1 MTKAI
6 KNGMVYDTEQSEKI
20 TGYSNGGTTRDF
32 SHVRETLYKT
42 DNGNYFIHG
51 RGGPKTK
58 YAVSQPNG
66 TSGGH
71 EIKPVTEDEALAWAE
86 RRDVEPGEVIAEF
99 GEVLED
105 A

>member
-6 KNGMVYDTEQSEKI
+6 KNGMVYDTEQAEKV
-20 TGYSNGGTTRDF
+20 TRYSNGGTTQDF

-42 DNGNYFIHG
+42 DKGNYFIHG

-66 TSGGH
+66 VSGSH
-71 EIKPVTEDEALAWAE
+71 EIRPVTEDEALAWAE
-86 RRDVEPGEVIAEF
+86 RRDVEPGEIMAEF
-99 GEVLED
+99 GEKLED